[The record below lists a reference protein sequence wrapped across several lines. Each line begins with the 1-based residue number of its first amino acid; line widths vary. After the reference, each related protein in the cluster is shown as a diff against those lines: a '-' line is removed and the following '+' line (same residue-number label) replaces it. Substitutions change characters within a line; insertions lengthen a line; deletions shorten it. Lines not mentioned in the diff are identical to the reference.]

1 MHLHRQDLSGHFALS
16 LLRPVRPT
24 DLTPVRCVSRNLI
37 RNRGADNEHATNRQ
51 VEVQW
56 PAPRTPTAV
65 RMTELCNIVADVG
78 RVRRVLLRI
87 AGGIDEL
94 ARARI
99 VQDEQAQV
107 DRDLRAERPGV

>member
-1 MHLHRQDLSGHFALS
+1 
-16 LLRPVRPT
+16 
-24 DLTPVRCVSRNLI
+24 
-37 RNRGADNEHATNRQ
+37 
-51 VEVQW
+51 
-56 PAPRTPTAV
+56 
-65 RMTELCNIVADVG
+65 MTELCNIVADVG